1 MLVIRNSSNQL
12 VQIDNYRVQSQ
23 LTKSDFATLY
33 HVKDLK
39 LEKEYILKFFDS
51 YFRLID
57 YSENLDLEE
66 LVKQFLACESVN
78 LTV

>member
-23 LTKSDFATLY
+23 LAKSDFATLY

-39 LEKEYILKFFDS
+39 LEKEYILKFFKK
-51 YFRLID
+51 
-57 YSENLDLEE
+57 NMAA
-66 LVKQFLACESVN
+66 QA
-78 LTV
+78 

>member
-23 LTKSDFATLY
+23 LAKSDFATLY

-39 LEKEYILKFFDS
+39 LEKEYILKFFNGS
-51 YFRLID
+51 FVLID
-57 YSENLDLEE
+57 YSENIDLKE
-66 LVKQFLACESVN
+66 LVK
-78 LTV
+78 